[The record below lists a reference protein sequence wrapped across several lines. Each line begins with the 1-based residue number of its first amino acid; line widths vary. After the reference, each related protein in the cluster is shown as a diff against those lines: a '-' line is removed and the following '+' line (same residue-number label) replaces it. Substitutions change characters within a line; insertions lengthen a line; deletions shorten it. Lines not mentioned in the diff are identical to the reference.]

1 MFLFEE
7 FIKDK
12 FQSLK
17 EDYRLDLYWNDT
29 LTETLAVKT
38 HKRMLDNAIAALS
51 SPSTS
56 KRRITD
62 QDKNMRNLL
71 TKNAIFDFSNEGDT
85 SQVALLDDW
94 EDLKTKYRQEYDVP
108 SISAPIKD
116 AVNGVFIKVFINY

>member
-1 MFLFEE
+1 MQLLPFHLH
-7 FIKDK
+7 
-12 FQSLK
+12 Q
-17 EDYRLDLYWNDT
+17 
-29 LTETLAVKT
+29 LA
-38 HKRMLDNAIAALS
+38 N
-51 SPSTS
+51 
-56 KRRITD
+56 
-62 QDKNMRNLL
+62 L